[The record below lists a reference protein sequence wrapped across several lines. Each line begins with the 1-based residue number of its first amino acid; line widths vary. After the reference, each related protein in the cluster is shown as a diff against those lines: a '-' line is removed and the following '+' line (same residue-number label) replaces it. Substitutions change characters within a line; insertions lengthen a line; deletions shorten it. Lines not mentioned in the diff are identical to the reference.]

1 MAVDVAAVAFAGV
14 DADDVETVGAAVVGT
29 DDERR
34 QAVVAILRAPWS
46 LPL

>member
-1 MAVDVAAVAFAGV
+1 MAVDVAAVAVAGV

-29 DDERR
+29 DGRQ
-34 QAVVAILRAPWS
+34 QAVVAILCAPWS